1 MKPWAFLVLA
11 LVLLGLLLVR
21 SQERFQPEI
30 LDKRQV
36 DRTVKTQ
43 FSSYAQETNH
53 MPAAAG
59 YSGRVEGIATP
70 FQVNQ
75 YKAFVPL

>member
-21 SQERFQPEI
+21 SQERFQPEM

-36 DRTVKTQ
+36 DRTVSTQ

-53 MPAAAG
+53 MPSAAG